1 MSTLTP
7 HQQRSAWK
15 QAVRAGAPPVL
26 RISLLASYTVDQLV
40 PYLGLP
46 LHQAG
51 LPARFHVGPFDQIV
65 RQCLDDDG
73 ETADAAPDVLVTV
86 PRFEELGPAGPRW
99 AQDLTDLADAA
110 LAAAGRWQA
119 TLVFVLPALPDEREL
134 GVGDTASLAGTA
146 ALATQAREA
155 ARALL
160 AGQPGVLLADAEDAI
175 RDVGAARAHH
185 PAMFQ
190 LAKVPYT
197 EELFARLGGQLARLL
212 AGRYGTGVRAVVL
225 DGDSL
230 SGVPA
235 AALRAPLRAL
245 HRSGVRIGLCATD
258 SAVWAGLAAHCP
270 ELVTHAE
277 AAAIG
282 SRPAD
287 ARLAEVTAALDVAA
301 GSAVLVT
308 ADPDLRPGQALL
320 LGPQPET
327 WPATLA
333 AAGLFD
339 RPAPL
344 AAGPTTAEAAAVEAA
359 PAPSQV
365 SLDNFV
371 AGLGVVVE
379 VHPAAGRL
387 EKVAEV
393 VVRAKDFT
401 LGNDQDAAAIAAYD
415 GDVLA
420 VSVRDRFGDYGLSG
434 AVGLRRADGVC
445 TVDLFSLSC
454 PVLGRQVEDAV
465 LAEIVARADGAD
477 VVFRYRETEHNGAAL
492 TFLRAL
498 PETASG
504 QSGRLH
510 ALTWS
515 EAAPS
520 RAPQRAGV
528 PFGIVAIGQALP
540 EPSEV
545 AELAPAFTDELDRIR
560 GWGYRTFHRAPD
572 GVGLTDLA
580 VDAGRQALAEAGV
593 AAEDVDLVVLAIADL
608 AEYLYWDPAA
618 ATQARLGASRA
629 EAVLVNQACGGGVA
643 AFDLVA
649 GKFALHP
656 GYRTALLIGA
666 NRVAEPY
673 WNRMA
678 MNTSIYSDGAAAA
691 VLRRDHGGYRWLATE
706 TISDGTYADFM
717 RMDVGGAAA
726 PFLAGEPDQPHVRN
740 PQDRL
745 DAFFNGDVRAMYR
758 FVSMIRAR
766 SREVVD
772 RACATAGITRQDI
785 RRVIHFNDNGRQL
798 ADLAK
803 DLDIALHHTNVE
815 AALDHGHIGCADQLV
830 TLRRLQAAGELNP
843 GDVVALTSTSSGM
856 HWICTLLQV

>member
-15 QAVRAGAPPVL
+15 QAVREAAPAVL
-26 RISLLASYTVDQLV
+26 RISLLASYTADQLV

-51 LPARFHVGPFDQIV
+51 LPARFHVGPFDQII
-65 RQCLDDDG
+65 RQCLDDQG
-73 ETADAAPDVLVTV
+73 ETAAAAPDVLVTA

-99 AQDLTDLADAA
+99 TPDLADIADAA

-119 TLVFVLPALPDEREL
+119 TLVFVLPALPDERDL
-134 GVGDTASLAGTA
+134 GVGDTAAVAGTA

-155 ARALL
+155 VRAQL
-160 AGQPGVLLADAEDAI
+160 AGRPGVLLADAEDAI

-185 PAMFQ
+185 PAMFA

-197 EELFARLGGQLARLL
+197 EELFAHLGGQLARLL
-212 AGRYGTGVRAVVL
+212 AGRYGAGVRAVVV
-225 DGDSL
+225 DADTL
-230 SGVPA
+230 SGAPA
-235 AALRAPLRAL
+235 AALRGPLRAL
-245 HRSGVRIGLCATD
+245 ARSGTRIGVCATD
-258 SAVWAGLAAHCP
+258 HAVWTGLAAHCP
-270 ELVTHAE
+270 ELVTHA
-277 AAAIG
+277 AATAIHSG
-282 SRPAD
+282 PAD
-287 ARLAEVTAALDVAA
+287 VRLAEVATSLGVPQ

-308 ADPDLRPGQALL
+308 TDADLMPGRAVL

-333 AAGLFD
+333 AAGLYD

-344 AAGPTTAEAAAVEAA
+344 VTGPAVVVAAPVEAT
-359 PAPSQV
+359 PSPV
-365 SLDNFV
+365 SLDDFV
-371 AGLGVVVE
+371 ANLNVVVD

-387 EKVAEV
+387 DKVAEV
-393 VVRAKDFT
+393 VARAKDFT
-401 LGNDQDAAAIAAYD
+401 LGNDQDAAAIAGYD
-415 GDVLA
+415 GEVLA

-465 LAEIVARADGAD
+465 LAEITARADGAD
-477 VVFRYRETEHNGAAL
+477 VVFRYRETAHNGAAL
-492 TFLRAL
+492 TFLRGL
-498 PETASG
+498 PGTAAG
-504 QSGRLH
+504 QAGTLH
-510 ALTWS
+510 ALTW
-515 EAAPS
+515 EQAAPA
-520 RAPQRAGV
+520 RAPQRAAV

-540 EPSEV
+540 EPSQV
-545 AELAPAFTDELDRIR
+545 AELAPAYTDELDRIR

-580 VDAGRQALAEAGV
+580 ADAGRQALAEAGV

-618 ATQARLGASRA
+618 ATQARLGAHRA

-691 VLRRDHGGYRWLATE
+691 VLRRDHGGYRWLTTE

-717 RMDVGGAAA
+717 RMDVGGAAN
-726 PFLAGEPDQPHVRN
+726 PFLAGQPDQPHVRN

-772 RACATAGITRQDI
+772 RACATAGLTRADI
-785 RRVIHFNDNGRQL
+785 ARVIHFNDNGRQL

-803 DLDIALHHTNVE
+803 DLDIALQHTNVE

>member
-1 MSTLTP
+1 MSALTP

-15 QAVRAGAPPVL
+15 QAVREAAPAVL
-26 RISLLASYTVDQLV
+26 RISLLASYTADQLV

-51 LPARFHVGPFDQIV
+51 LPARFHVGPFDQII
-65 RQCLDDDG
+65 RQCLDDQG
-73 ETADAAPDVLVTV
+73 ETAAATPDVLVTA

-99 AQDLTDLADAA
+99 TPDLADIADAA
-110 LAAAGRWQA
+110 LAAAGRWRA
-119 TLVFVLPALPDEREL
+119 TLVFVLPALPDERDL
-134 GVGDTASLAGTA
+134 GVGDTAAVAGAA

-155 ARALL
+155 VRAQL
-160 AGQPGVLLADAEDAI
+160 AGRPGVLLADAEDAV

-185 PAMFQ
+185 PAMFA

-197 EELFARLGGQLARLL
+197 EELFAHLGGQLARLL
-212 AGRYGTGVRAVVL
+212 AGRYGAGVRAVVV
-225 DGDSL
+225 DADTL
-230 SGVPA
+230 SGAPA
-235 AALRAPLRAL
+235 AALRGPLRAL
-245 HRSGVRIGLCATD
+245 ARSGTRIGVCATD
-258 SAVWAGLAAHCP
+258 HAVWTGLAAHCP
-270 ELVTHAE
+270 ELVTHA
-277 AAAIG
+277 AATAIHSG
-282 SRPAD
+282 PAD
-287 ARLAEVTAALDVAA
+287 VRLAEVAASLGVPQ

-308 ADPDLRPGQALL
+308 TDADLLPGRAVV

-333 AAGLFD
+333 AAGLYD

-344 AAGPTTAEAAAVEAA
+344 VTGPAVVVAAPVEAA
-359 PAPSQV
+359 PSPV
-365 SLDNFV
+365 SLDDFV
-371 AGLGVVVE
+371 ANLNVVVD

-387 EKVAEV
+387 DKVAEV
-393 VVRAKDFT
+393 VARAKDFT
-401 LGNDQDAAAIAAYD
+401 LGNDQDAAAIAGYD
-415 GDVLA
+415 GEVLA

-465 LAEIVARADGAD
+465 LAEITARADGAD
-477 VVFRYRETEHNGAAL
+477 VVFRYRETPHNGAAL
-492 TFLRAL
+492 TFLRGL
-498 PETASG
+498 PGTAAG
-504 QSGRLH
+504 QAGTLH
-510 ALTWS
+510 ALTW
-515 EAAPS
+515 EQAAPA
-520 RAPQRAGV
+520 RAPQRAAV

-540 EPSEV
+540 EPSQV
-545 AELAPAFTDELDRIR
+545 AELAPAYTDELDRIR

-580 VDAGRQALAEAGV
+580 ADAGRQALAEAGV

-618 ATQARLGASRA
+618 ATQARLGAHRA

-691 VLRRDHGGYRWLATE
+691 VLRRDHGGYRWLTTE

-717 RMDVGGAAA
+717 RMDVGGAAN
-726 PFLAGEPDQPHVRN
+726 PFQTGQPEQPHVRN

-772 RACATAGITRQDI
+772 RACATAGLTRADI
-785 RRVIHFNDNGRQL
+785 ARVIHFNDNGRQL

-803 DLDIALHHTNVE
+803 DLDLALRHTNVE